1 MRRTRRLPLPLPLC
15 LSLIAPLALGGC
27 GGGDPASPRA
37 LGPAAEVSFAFTGRP
52 ADTLRVLVRGEGA
65 IADVRAFLATRD
77 GPRIP
82 AGTIARG
89 AGLDPRYPFHFL
101 PESVQLVDAAI
112 ELCDGAPMRTAG
124 AVDEYMRGATGE
136 ANPQQAPWCPWSAYP
151 VSLTVVAE
159 D

>member
-1 MRRTRRLPLPLPLC
+1 MRRSLLLPLLV
-15 LSLIAPLALGGC
+15 PLAFGGC
-27 GGGDPASPRA
+27 GGDDPTSPRV

-52 ADTLRVLVRGEGA
+52 ADTLRVFLRGEA
-65 IADVRAFLATRD
+65 VIADVQAYLATQD

-82 AGTIARG
+82 AGTIERG